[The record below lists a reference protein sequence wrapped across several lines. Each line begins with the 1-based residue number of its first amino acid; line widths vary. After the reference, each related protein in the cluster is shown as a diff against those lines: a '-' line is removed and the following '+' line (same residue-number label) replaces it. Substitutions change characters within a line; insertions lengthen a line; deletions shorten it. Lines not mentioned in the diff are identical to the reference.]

1 MNLVK
6 PCDDGIEKN
15 MRQAARSSG
24 GMDSSNPRHW
34 RGEWL
39 HHHGDG
45 ICSVVCAFCAVLSV
59 RHHSLYEDKYHVI
72 NLR

>member
-39 HHHGDG
+39 HPMVMVF
-45 ICSVVCAFCAVLSV
+45 VVLFVLFVQSCLFIIT
-59 RHHSLYEDKYHVI
+59 HCMKKSI
-72 NLR
+72 M

>member
-6 PCDDGIEKN
+6 PCDDGIKKN

-34 RGEWL
+34 GAS
-39 HHHGDG
+39 G
-45 ICSVVCAFCAVLSV
+45 STTMVMVFVVLFVLFVQSCLFIIT
-59 RHHSLYEDKYHVI
+59 HCMKKSI
-72 NLR
+72 M